1 MTTFRLLRFGAG
13 VSSFDRFVTP
23 AILITMAVDLD
34 TSLAVMSRAA
44 TMYFVLYA
52 ALQPVWAVV
61 SDRLGRIAVIR
72 LALLGAGCTGVVC
85 ALSGSL
91 EIVVATRAAAGG
103 LFAAVV
109 PATLVWIGDTVAV
122 AQRRAALA
130 RILAATYLGTL
141 AASVVGAAAAHLQVW
156 QLAVTLSAVAALA
169 ATEQTSINTM
179 LVAVGDADE
188 STANAVVAAGKK
200 YGFVEP
206 REPTD
211 FGELMISA
219 NKRPPDQVPNP
230 HDPVGMLAQQAI
242 RNGDQMITVREVV
255 ESTNAAGEEV
265 TTVVMQDG
273 SRHVMTR
280 VDPFEFPSRTDFYE
294 IEHFDKDGEWLSR
307 TSSWHELGNDY
318 KYTSVTWPD
327 GSNYT
332 ITMDSTGYRRA
343 GFTTPSGGHH
353 SVPVELIDNISLTS
367 NSLMSGLE
375 KHIER
380 GGSLPMLTQESVEKL
395 GSATKFGGPALSIGT
410 TVFDMIMAESGRDAC
425 IAAVAGATG
434 AGGGWGGVKLG
445 VYLGGI
451 TGSPYAI
458 PPLVILLGAGGAFG
472 AGKIGKF
479 VGDVV
484 CPY

>member
-1 MTTFRLLRFGAG
+1 MLPSRSTLQSWVPDSLSTSGDAVDSSGSTVGATVSGLDDAINRLPEVEGWSGAAHDAATGMFGRADLQAQQFTDYAKAVATALKNGAG
-13 VSSFDRFVTP
+13 
-23 AILITMAVDLD
+23 AIG
-34 TSLAVMSRAA
+34 AA
-44 TMYFVLYA
+44 
-52 ALQPVWAVV
+52 
-61 SDRLGRIAVIR
+61 
-72 LALLGAGCTGVVC
+72 
-85 ALSGSL
+85 
-91 EIVVATRAAAGG
+91 
-103 LFAAVV
+103 
-109 PATLVWIGDTVAV
+109 
-122 AQRRAALA
+122 RAAL
-130 RILAATYLGTL
+130 LAKADLVDAGPLNVTDQW
-141 AASVVGAAAAHLQVW
+141 VVLIDPVRMSADDIAELQ
-156 QLAVTLSAVAALA
+156 ALA